1 MGGKENYADI
11 GFTFP
16 PKSVLSAPM
25 LILASGS
32 PRRKHLLE
40 TIGANFRILSADVEE
55 LNDLPDPQDL
65 VETNA
70 RLKTEWVAAQH
81 MTEWVLGS
89 DTTVALG
96 NEILNK
102 PIDMDDARAMLR
114 RMSGNTHTVYTAV
127 CLMKKNAQI
136 DELFTVTSHVT
147 FLPFDD
153 DQITEYFKV
162 VNPLDKAG
170 AYGIQEGKEMIID
183 CWQGS
188 FSNIMGLPVDEV
200 KELLKK
206 YKLL

>member
-1 MGGKENYADI
+1 
-11 GFTFP
+11 
-16 PKSVLSAPM
+16 M

-40 TIGANFRILSADVEE
+40 SMGASFQIVSADVEE
-55 LNDLPDPQDL
+55 MNHLPEPKEL

-70 RLKTEWVAAQH
+70 RLKTDWVAAQRPS
-81 MTEWVLGS
+81 EWVLGS

-102 PIDMDDARAMLR
+102 PVDLEDARGMLR

-127 CLMKKNAQI
+127 CLMKK
-136 DELFTVTSHVT
+136 DLGLEELYTVTSEVS
-147 FLPFDD
+147 FLTFDD

-170 AYGIQEGKEMIID
+170 AYGIQKGRELIID
-183 CWQGS
+183 RVEGS
-188 FSNIMGLPVDEV
+188 TENVMGLPIQQLENVLD
-200 KELLKK
+200 
-206 YKLL
+206 KLEFNFRS

>member
-1 MGGKENYADI
+1 
-11 GFTFP
+11 
-16 PKSVLSAPM
+16 M

-40 TIGANFRILSADVEE
+40 SMGASFQIVSADVEE
-55 LNDLPDPQDL
+55 MNHLPEPKEL

-70 RLKTEWVAAQH
+70 RLKTDWVAAQRPS
-81 MTEWVLGS
+81 EWVLGS

-102 PIDMDDARAMLR
+102 PVDLEDARGMLR

-127 CLMKKNAQI
+127 CLMKK
-136 DELFTVTSHVT
+136 DLGLEELFTVTSEVS
-147 FLPFDD
+147 FLTFDD

-170 AYGIQEGKEMIID
+170 AYGIQEGKEMIIEE
-183 CWQGS
+183 WKGS

-200 KELLKK
+200 KELLEKHG
-206 YKLL
+206 LL